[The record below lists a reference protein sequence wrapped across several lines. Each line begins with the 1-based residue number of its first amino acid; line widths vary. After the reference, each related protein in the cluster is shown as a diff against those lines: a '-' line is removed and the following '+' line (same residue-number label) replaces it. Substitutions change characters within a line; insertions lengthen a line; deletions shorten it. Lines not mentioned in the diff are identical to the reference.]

1 MTPHTASTDFAADRG
16 AAPGTAASTA
26 TAIAA
31 AAPAGL
37 PAADAPLEVPA
48 ASHAVVLDEHAPARL
63 EPSAADDALADSLV
77 RCTEEGD
84 GARELVRDILDRVSD
99 KWTMLVIRG
108 LADGPVRFTGLL
120 TSVEGISQRMLTRTL
135 RALQRDGMVVR
146 TAYAEVPPRVEYELT
161 DLGRSMVLPVV
172 ALVDWAL
179 DHRQEVTANRMRFD
193 GGGDRL

>member
-1 MTPHTASTDFAADRG
+1 MTPHTAATEFPADRV
-16 AAPGTAASTA
+16 AAPGAAAIDA
-26 TAIAA
+26 TAPIDVLAA
-31 AAPAGL
+31 AH
-37 PAADAPLEVPA
+37 AAALGEQ
-48 ASHAVVLDEHAPARL
+48 APARL
-63 EPSAADDALADSLV
+63 EPSGADDALADSLV

-179 DHRQEVTANRMRFD
+179 DHRQEVTGNRMRFD